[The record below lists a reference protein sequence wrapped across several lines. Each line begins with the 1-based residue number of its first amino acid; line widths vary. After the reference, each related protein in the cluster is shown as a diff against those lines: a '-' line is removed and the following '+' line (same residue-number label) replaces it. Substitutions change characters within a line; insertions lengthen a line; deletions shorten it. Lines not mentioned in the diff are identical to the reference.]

1 MDYQMVKRK
10 RVVYIRK
17 RSRKQVQKE
26 IKELWEQGVLVREGT
41 NRNGKQ
47 ICKGVFDDRN
57 IKK

>member
-1 MDYQMVKRK
+1 MFIYEKFTAVSDEEL
-10 RVVYIRK
+10 K

-26 IKELWEQGVLVREGT
+26 IKELYEQGVLVREGN